1 LPIMIDP
8 FLAVITS
15 STTLLL
21 VSFALAIT
29 LL

>member
-1 LPIMIDP
+1 MTDP